1 MMIKQ
6 MLESSIVNYHNM
18 SAQIKNSAIS
28 EISNI
33 FAAYKDNSNNT
44 SWHFNI
50 SLIPRKVIPCEHMIC
65 INTTNTQ
72 N

>member
-33 FAAYKDNSNNT
+33 FAAYKDNDKNT

-50 SLIPRKVIPCEHMIC
+50 FHLNSQKSYI
-65 INTTNTQ
+65 
-72 N
+72 